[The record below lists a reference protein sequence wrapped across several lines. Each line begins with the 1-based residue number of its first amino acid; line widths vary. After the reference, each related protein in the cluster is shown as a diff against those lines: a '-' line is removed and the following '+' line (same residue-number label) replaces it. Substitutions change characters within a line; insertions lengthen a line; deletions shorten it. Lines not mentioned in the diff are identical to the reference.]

1 MMGYLEKLEFSK
13 DWTDAEDFP
22 TYEPDESQVRADLQL
37 LHNEAKAAINALVD
51 KLESAEFASHLAVSA
66 EGMTATN
73 LAAALAEILAT
84 AKAAQA
90 GTIVDGTVTEAKL
103 AAALVQKI
111 NSIDVT
117 YSMNAPTA
125 NETPETGYQ
134 LGKLWLKPE
143 FSIANLASDYALA
156 SGADWTGEN
165 VTKEASGGK
174 LVCSGTGD
182 SQYGT
187 AKAEF
192 TVPAGHTV
200 RVWLTAE
207 ETAGQFASLKAY
219 LGTTEYTLTSG
230 TQLVQDVTAGE
241 DGKITIQVKADWSNT
256 VTAAGGKFT
265 ITAFTAVDK
274 EASMLPG
281 GTALTDGNLDALVA
295 AKAPFAET
303 KTRRELYGQQTAGV
317 WKRLVPDEDQT
328 SDELTVTDPVAGL
341 AGVQTGATLS
351 EVLVAMRNSI
361 GRIEDAINGAPGG
374 YVWNKYAYEQKET
387 SAVISTGESDISYP
401 PSGYFLFTVAN
412 SVAMN
417 PTTGEITLVNPTE
430 VGRHPTAG
438 EYFTCKIWK
447 YWNGDFS
454 YQSVSGVYHWN
465 ADTQIVREQTGYANG
480 KGIYELILRGGT
492 KVIGS
497 LEFQGIVTSQAQDA
511 YPADGWVENVKY
523 VSAPKSQLSSVGK
536 CATGSYVGTGLY
548 GASSPNAL
556 EFTFVPKTVE
566 ILGYS
571 YEYEGKTRF
580 KLAYQNSYSYPLL
593 IGERLGTEYAE
604 GTGFYDGAGYSD
616 SYSNPGYAKKSADG
630 KTVYWY
636 TNDAGTQF
644 NQSGYTY
651 YYRALG

>member
-13 DWTDAEDFP
+13 DWTKAEDFP

-174 LVCSGTGD
+174 LICSGTGD

-274 EASMLPG
+274 AASMLPG
-281 GTALTDGNLDALVA
+281 CIALTAGNLDALVA
-295 AKAPFAET
+295 AKAPFAEA

-328 SDELTVTDPVAGL
+328 TDEMTATDTVATL
-341 AGVQTGATLS
+341 AGVQAGATLI
-351 EVLVAMRNSI
+351 EVLVAVRNSI
-361 GRIEDAINGAPGG
+361 SRIEDAINGAAGG
-374 YVWNKYAYEQKET
+374 YVWNKYAYEQKEVAGRIV
-387 SAVISTGESDISYP
+387 SGESDDV
-401 PSGYFLFTVAN
+401 PSTGNFRFTVAN

-417 PTTGEITLVNPTE
+417 PTTGEITLVNPTAASRKP
-430 VGRHPTAG
+430 VAG
-438 EYFTCKIWK
+438 EYFTCK
-447 YWNGDFS
+447 YWMYGG
-454 YQSVSGVYHWN
+454 YQDAPGVYHWG
-465 ADTQIVREQTGYANG
+465 ADTAIRREQTGYANG
-480 KGIYELILRGGT
+480 QGIWALILDVP
-492 KVIGS
+492 KVIGR
-497 LEFQGIVTSQAQDA
+497 LEFQGIAASEREDA
-511 YPADGWVENVKY
+511 YPADGWMDGVKY
-523 VSAPKSQLSSVGK
+523 VSAPKSQLSAVGK
-536 CATGSYVGTGLY
+536 CVTGSYVGG
-548 GASSPNAL
+548 GSAGEDSPNVL

-571 YEYEGKTRF
+571 SGSSFTRTAAVMV
-580 KLAYQNSYSYPLL
+580 LDAMTTSY
-593 IGERLGTEYAE
+593 TA
-604 GTGFYDGAGYSD
+604 GTGFGGSGKRSEDRKQVSWYNSGA
-616 SYSNPGYAKKSADG
+616 
-630 KTVYWY
+630 
-636 TNDAGTQF
+636 DAQY
-644 NQSGYTY
+644 NHAGYTY

>member
-13 DWTDAEDFP
+13 DWTKAEDFP

-174 LVCSGTGD
+174 LICSGTGD

-230 TQLVQDVTAGE
+230 EQLVQDVTAGE

-274 EASMLPG
+274 AASMLPG
-281 GTALTDGNLDALVA
+281 CIALTDGNLDALVA
-295 AKAPFAET
+295 AKAPFAEA

-328 SDELTVTDPVAGL
+328 TDEMTATDTVATL
-341 AGVQTGATLS
+341 AGVQAGATLS
-351 EVLVAMRNSI
+351 EVLVAVRNSI
-361 GRIEDAINGAPGG
+361 SRIEDAINGAAGG
-374 YVWNKYAYEQKET
+374 YVWNKYAYEQKEVAGRIV
-387 SAVISTGESDISYP
+387 SGESDDV
-401 PSGYFLFTVAN
+401 PSTGNFRFTVAN

-417 PTTGEITLVNPTE
+417 PTTGEITLVNPTAASRKP
-430 VGRHPTAG
+430 VAG
-438 EYFTCKIWK
+438 EYFTCK
-447 YWNGDFS
+447 YWMYGG
-454 YQSVSGVYHWN
+454 YQDAPGVYHWG
-465 ADTQIVREQTGYANG
+465 ADTAIRREQTGYANG
-480 KGIYELILRGGT
+480 QGIWALILDVP
-492 KVIGS
+492 KVIGR
-497 LEFQGIVTSQAQDA
+497 LEFQGIAASEREDA
-511 YPADGWVENVKY
+511 YPADGWMDGVKY
-523 VSAPKSQLSSVGK
+523 VSAPKSQLSAVGK
-536 CATGSYVGTGLY
+536 CVTGSYVGG
-548 GASSPNAL
+548 GSAGEDSPNVL

-571 YEYEGKTRF
+571 SGSSFTRTAAVMV
-580 KLAYQNSYSYPLL
+580 LDAMTTSY
-593 IGERLGTEYAE
+593 TA
-604 GTGFYDGAGYSD
+604 GTGFGGSGKRSEDRKQVSWYNSGA
-616 SYSNPGYAKKSADG
+616 
-630 KTVYWY
+630 
-636 TNDAGTQF
+636 DAQY
-644 NQSGYTY
+644 NHAGYTY

>member
-13 DWTDAEDFP
+13 DWTKAEDFP

-230 TQLVQDVTAGE
+230 EQLVQDVTAGE

-256 VTAAGGKFT
+256 VSAAGGKFT

-274 EASMLPG
+274 AASMLPG
-281 GTALTDGNLDALVA
+281 CIALTDGNLDALVA
-295 AKAPFAET
+295 AKAPFAEA

-328 SDELTVTDPVAGL
+328 TDEMTATDTVATL
-341 AGVQTGATLS
+341 AGVQAGATLS
-351 EVLVAMRNSI
+351 EVLVAVRNSI
-361 GRIEDAINGAPGG
+361 SRIEDAINGAAGG
-374 YVWNKYAYEQKET
+374 YVWNKYAYEQKEVAGRIV
-387 SAVISTGESDISYP
+387 SGESDDV
-401 PSGYFLFTVAN
+401 PSTGNFRFTVAN

-417 PTTGEITLVNPTE
+417 PTTGEITLVNPTAASRKP
-430 VGRHPTAG
+430 VAG
-438 EYFTCKIWK
+438 EYFTCK
-447 YWNGDFS
+447 YWMYGG
-454 YQSVSGVYHWN
+454 YQDAPGVYHWG
-465 ADTQIVREQTGYANG
+465 ADTAIRREQTGYANG
-480 KGIYELILRGGT
+480 QGIWALILDVP
-492 KVIGS
+492 KVIGR
-497 LEFQGIVTSQAQDA
+497 LEFQGIAASEREDA
-511 YPADGWVENVKY
+511 YPADGWVDGVKY
-523 VSAPKSQLSSVGK
+523 VSAPKSQLSAVGK
-536 CATGSYVGTGLY
+536 CVTGSYVGG
-548 GASSPNAL
+548 GSAGEDSPNVL

-571 YEYEGKTRF
+571 SGSSFTRTAAVMV
-580 KLAYQNSYSYPLL
+580 LDAMTTSY
-593 IGERLGTEYAE
+593 TA
-604 GTGFYDGAGYSD
+604 GTGFGGSGKRSEDRKQVSWYNSGA
-616 SYSNPGYAKKSADG
+616 
-630 KTVYWY
+630 
-636 TNDAGTQF
+636 DAQY
-644 NQSGYTY
+644 NHAGYTY

>member
-1 MMGYLEKLEFSK
+1 MGYLEKLEFSK

-37 LHNEAKAAINALVD
+37 LHDEAKAAINALVD

-66 EGMTATN
+66 EGMEATN

-103 AAALVQKI
+103 AAALVKKI

-125 NETPETGYQ
+125 NETPGTGYQ

-165 VTKEASGGK
+165 VTKEAADGK
-174 LVCSGTGD
+174 LVFSGTGD

-230 TQLVQDVTAGE
+230 EQLVQEVTAGE
-241 DGKITIQVKADWSNT
+241 DGKISIQVKADWSNT
-256 VTAAGGKFT
+256 VTAASGKFT
-265 ITAFTAVDK
+265 ITAFTVVDK
-274 EASMLPG
+274 AASMLPG
-281 GTALTDGNLDALVA
+281 CIALTDGNLDALVA
-295 AKAPFAET
+295 AKAPFAEA

-317 WKRLVPDEDQT
+317 WKRLAPDEDQT
-328 SDELTVTDPVAGL
+328 TDELTATDTVSGL

-387 SAVISTGESDISYP
+387 GSSCRSKYYSSEYP
-401 PSGYFLFTVAN
+401 DNGYFIYTTAD
-412 SVAMN
+412 SVTMN
-417 PTTGEITLVNPTE
+417 PKTGEITLSGPTQVVSNNE
-430 VGRHPTAG
+430 TPQAG
-438 EYFTCKIWK
+438 KYFTCQCWDPGRGG
-447 YWNGDFS
+447 YFA
-454 YQSVSGVYHWN
+454 VSGVYRWE
-465 ADTQIVREQTGYANG
+465 ADSEMTYVDDGWG
-480 KGIYELILRGGT
+480 KGYVITATLVFGT
-492 KVIGS
+492 LV
-497 LEFQGIVTSQAQDA
+497 FQGIATSENENA

-536 CATGSYVGTGLY
+536 CAAGSYVGTGVS
-548 GASSPNAL
+548 GASAPNSL
-556 EFTFVPKTVE
+556 QFTFVPKTLE

-571 YEYEGKTRF
+571 YVSEGKTLF
-580 KLAYQNSYSYPLL
+580 KMAYQNSNSYPLL
-593 IGERLGTEYAE
+593 IAERLGTEYAE
-604 GTGFYDGAGYSD
+604 GTGLYDGANYTNV
-616 SYSNPGYAKKSADG
+616 YSNPGYAKKSADG
-630 KTVYWY
+630 KTIYWY
-636 TNDAGTQF
+636 AVNADVQF
-644 NQSGYTY
+644 NRQGYTY

>member
-13 DWTDAEDFP
+13 DWTKAEDFP

-37 LHNEAKAAINALVD
+37 LHNEAKAAINALVG
-51 KLESAEFASHLAVSA
+51 KLESSEFASHLAVST
-66 EGMTATN
+66 EGMAATN

-103 AAALVQKI
+103 AKALAEKI

-192 TVPAGHTV
+192 IVPAGHTV

-274 EASMLPG
+274 AASMLPG
-281 GTALTDGNLDALVA
+281 CIALTDGNLDALVA
-295 AKAPFAET
+295 AKAPFAEA

-328 SDELTVTDPVAGL
+328 TDELMATDTVATL
-341 AGVQTGATLS
+341 AGVQAGATLS
-351 EVLVAMRNSI
+351 EVLVAVRNSI
-361 GRIEDAINGAPGG
+361 SRIEDAINGAVGG
-374 YVWNKYAYEQKET
+374 WVWNKYAYEQKET
-387 SAVISTGESDISYP
+387 SAVISTGESDTSP

-430 VGRHPTAG
+430 VSRHPTAG

-447 YWNGDFS
+447 YWNWDFS

-480 KGIYELILRGGT
+480 KGIYELVLRGGT
-492 KVIGS
+492 KVIGR
-497 LEFQGIVTSQAQDA
+497 LEFQGIAASEREDA
-511 YPADGWVENVKY
+511 YPADGWVDGVKY
-523 VSAPKSQLSSVGK
+523 VSAPKSQLSAVGK
-536 CATGSYVGTGLY
+536 CVTGNYVGG
-548 GASSPNAL
+548 GSAGEDSPNVL

-571 YEYEGKTRF
+571 SGSSFTRTAAVMV
-580 KLAYQNSYSYPLL
+580 LDAMTTSY
-593 IGERLGTEYAE
+593 TA
-604 GTGFYDGAGYSD
+604 GTGFGGSGKRSEDRKQVSWYNSGA
-616 SYSNPGYAKKSADG
+616 
-630 KTVYWY
+630 
-636 TNDAGTQF
+636 DAQY
-644 NQSGYTY
+644 NHAGYTY

>member
-13 DWTDAEDFP
+13 DWTKAEDFP

-84 AKAAQA
+84 AKSAQA

-174 LVCSGTGD
+174 LVFSGTGD

-192 TVPAGHTV
+192 IVPAGHTV

-274 EASMLPG
+274 AASMLLG
-281 GTALTDGNLDALVA
+281 CIALTDGNLDALVT
-295 AKAPFAET
+295 AKAPFAEA

-328 SDELTVTDPVAGL
+328 TDELMATDPVAGL

-361 GRIEDAINGAPGG
+361 GRIEDAINGAAGG
-374 YVWNKYAYEQKET
+374 YVWNKYAYEQKEIAGRIV
-387 SAVISTGESDISYP
+387 SGESDNV
-401 PSGYFLFTVAN
+401 PSTGYFRFTVAN

-417 PTTGEITLVNPTE
+417 PTTGEITLVSPTAVSRNP
-430 VGRHPTAG
+430 VAG
-438 EYFTCKIWK
+438 EYFTCK
-447 YWNGDFS
+447 YWMYWG
-454 YQSVSGVYHWN
+454 YQDAPGVYHWG
-465 ADTQIVREQTGYANG
+465 ADTAIRQEQTGYVNG
-480 KGIYELILRGGT
+480 HGVYSLILDVP

-497 LEFQGIVTSQAQDA
+497 LEFQGIATSQAQDA

-548 GASSPNAL
+548 GALSPNSL

-566 ILGYS
+566 ILGYTAS
-571 YEYEGKTRF
+571 GSTRF
-580 KLAYQNSYSYPLL
+580 FP
-593 IGERLGTEYAE
+593 AE
-604 GTGFYDGAGYSD
+604 GTTLMVCERLTEEFTEGTGLYGLETNQSD
-616 SYSNPGYAKKSADG
+616 SVSALAKRRADG

-636 TNDAGTQF
+636 TGYAPYQF

>member
-274 EASMLPG
+274 AASMLPG
-281 GTALTDGNLDALVA
+281 CIALTVGNLDALVA
-295 AKAPFAET
+295 AKAPFAEA

-328 SDELTVTDPVAGL
+328 TDEMTATDTVATL
-341 AGVQTGATLS
+341 AGVQAGATLS
-351 EVLVAMRNSI
+351 EVLVAVRNSI
-361 GRIEDAINGAPGG
+361 SRIEDAINGAAGG
-374 YVWNKYAYEQKET
+374 YVWNKYAYEQKEVAGRIV
-387 SAVISTGESDISYP
+387 SDESDDVPSTGN
-401 PSGYFLFTVAN
+401 FRFTVAN

-417 PTTGEITLVNPTE
+417 PTTGEITLVNPTAASRKP
-430 VGRHPTAG
+430 VAG
-438 EYFTCKIWK
+438 EYFTCK
-447 YWNGDFS
+447 YWMYGG
-454 YQSVSGVYHWN
+454 YQDAPGVYHWG
-465 ADTQIVREQTGYANG
+465 ADTAIRREQTGYANG
-480 KGIYELILRGGT
+480 QGIWALILDVP
-492 KVIGS
+492 KVIGR
-497 LEFQGIVTSQAQDA
+497 LEFQGIAASEREDA
-511 YPADGWVENVKY
+511 YPADGWMDGVKY
-523 VSAPKSQLSSVGK
+523 VSAPKSQLSAVGK
-536 CATGSYVGTGLY
+536 CVTGSYVGG
-548 GASSPNAL
+548 GSAGEDSPNVL

-571 YEYEGKTRF
+571 SGSSFTRTAAVMV
-580 KLAYQNSYSYPLL
+580 LDAMTTSY
-593 IGERLGTEYAE
+593 TA
-604 GTGFYDGAGYSD
+604 GTGFGGSGKRSEDRKQVSWYNSGA
-616 SYSNPGYAKKSADG
+616 
-630 KTVYWY
+630 
-636 TNDAGTQF
+636 DAQY
-644 NQSGYTY
+644 NHAGYTY

>member
-13 DWTDAEDFP
+13 DWTKAEDFP

-174 LVCSGTGD
+174 LICSGTGD

-207 ETAGQFASLKAY
+207 ATAGQFASLKA
-219 LGTTEYTLTSG
+219 
-230 TQLVQDVTAGE
+230 
-241 DGKITIQVKADWSNT
+241 
-256 VTAAGGKFT
+256 
-265 ITAFTAVDK
+265 
-274 EASMLPG
+274 
-281 GTALTDGNLDALVA
+281 
-295 AKAPFAET
+295 
-303 KTRRELYGQQTAGV
+303 
-317 WKRLVPDEDQT
+317 
-328 SDELTVTDPVAGL
+328 
-341 AGVQTGATLS
+341 
-351 EVLVAMRNSI
+351 
-361 GRIEDAINGAPGG
+361 
-374 YVWNKYAYEQKET
+374 
-387 SAVISTGESDISYP
+387 
-401 PSGYFLFTVAN
+401 
-412 SVAMN
+412 
-417 PTTGEITLVNPTE
+417 
-430 VGRHPTAG
+430 
-438 EYFTCKIWK
+438 
-447 YWNGDFS
+447 
-454 YQSVSGVYHWN
+454 
-465 ADTQIVREQTGYANG
+465 
-480 KGIYELILRGGT
+480 
-492 KVIGS
+492 
-497 LEFQGIVTSQAQDA
+497 
-511 YPADGWVENVKY
+511 
-523 VSAPKSQLSSVGK
+523 
-536 CATGSYVGTGLY
+536 
-548 GASSPNAL
+548 
-556 EFTFVPKTVE
+556 
-566 ILGYS
+566 
-571 YEYEGKTRF
+571 
-580 KLAYQNSYSYPLL
+580 
-593 IGERLGTEYAE
+593 
-604 GTGFYDGAGYSD
+604 
-616 SYSNPGYAKKSADG
+616 
-630 KTVYWY
+630 
-636 TNDAGTQF
+636 
-644 NQSGYTY
+644 
-651 YYRALG
+651 

>member
-13 DWTDAEDFP
+13 DWTKAEDFP

-200 RVWLTAE
+200 RVWLAAE

-230 TQLVQDVTAGE
+230 EQLVQDVTAGE

-274 EASMLPG
+274 AASMLPG
-281 GTALTDGNLDALVA
+281 CTALTDGNLDALVA

-328 SDELTVTDPVAGL
+328 TDEMTATDTVATL
-341 AGVQTGATLS
+341 AGVQAGATLS
-351 EVLVAMRNSI
+351 EVLVAVRNSI
-361 GRIEDAINGAPGG
+361 SRIEDAINGAAGG
-374 YVWNKYAYEQKET
+374 YVWNKYAYEQKEVAGRIV
-387 SAVISTGESDISYP
+387 SGESDDV
-401 PSGYFLFTVAN
+401 PSTGNFRFTVAN

-417 PTTGEITLVNPTE
+417 PTTGEITLVNPTAASRKP
-430 VGRHPTAG
+430 VAG
-438 EYFTCKIWK
+438 EYFTCK
-447 YWNGDFS
+447 YWMYGG
-454 YQSVSGVYHWN
+454 YQDAPGVYHWG
-465 ADTQIVREQTGYANG
+465 ADTAIRREQTGYANG
-480 KGIYELILRGGT
+480 QGIWALILDVP
-492 KVIGS
+492 KVIGR
-497 LEFQGIVTSQAQDA
+497 LEFQGIAASEREDA
-511 YPADGWVENVKY
+511 YPADGWVDGVKY
-523 VSAPKSQLSSVGK
+523 VSAPKSQLSAVGK
-536 CATGSYVGTGLY
+536 CVTGSYVGG
-548 GASSPNAL
+548 GSAGEDSPNVL

-571 YEYEGKTRF
+571 SGSSFTRTAAVMV
-580 KLAYQNSYSYPLL
+580 LDAMTTSY
-593 IGERLGTEYAE
+593 TA
-604 GTGFYDGAGYSD
+604 GTGFGGSGKRSEDRKQVSWYNSGA
-616 SYSNPGYAKKSADG
+616 
-630 KTVYWY
+630 
-636 TNDAGTQF
+636 DAQY
-644 NQSGYTY
+644 NHAGYTY

>member
-1 MMGYLEKLEFSK
+1 MMGYLEKLVFSK
-13 DWTDAEDFP
+13 DWTKAEDFP

-156 SGADWTGEN
+156 TGADWTGEN

-174 LVCSGTGD
+174 LVFSGTGD

-192 TVPAGHTV
+192 IVPAGHTV

-274 EASMLPG
+274 AASMLPG
-281 GTALTDGNLDALVA
+281 CIALTDWNLDALVA
-295 AKAPFAET
+295 AKAPFAEA

-317 WKRLVPDEDQT
+317 WERLAPEEDQT
-328 SDELTVTDPVAGL
+328 TDEMTATDTVAGL

-361 GRIEDAINGAPGG
+361 GRIEDAINGAAGG

-387 SAVISTGESDISYP
+387 SAVISTGESDTIP

-412 SVAMN
+412 IVAMN
-417 PTTGEITLVNPTE
+417 PTTGEITLVDPQA
-430 VGRHPTAG
+430 VDRQPVAG

-447 YWNGDFS
+447 YWNWDFS

-465 ADTQIVREQTGYANG
+465 ADTQIVREQTGYVNG
-480 KGIYELILRGGT
+480 EGIYELFLRGGT
-492 KVIGS
+492 KVIGR
-497 LEFQGIVTSQAQDA
+497 LEFQGIAASEREDA
-511 YPADGWVENVKY
+511 YPADGWVDGVKY
-523 VSAPKSQLSSVGK
+523 VSAPKSQLSAVGK
-536 CATGSYVGTGLY
+536 CVTGSYVGG
-548 GASSPNAL
+548 GSAGEDSPNVL

-571 YEYEGKTRF
+571 SGSSFTSTAAVMV
-580 KLAYQNSYSYPLL
+580 LDAMTTSY
-593 IGERLGTEYAE
+593 TT
-604 GTGFYDGAGYSD
+604 GTGFGGSGKRSEDRKQVSWYNSGA
-616 SYSNPGYAKKSADG
+616 
-630 KTVYWY
+630 
-636 TNDAGTQF
+636 DAQY
-644 NQSGYTY
+644 NHAGYTY

>member
-1 MMGYLEKLEFSK
+1 MGYLEKLEFSK

-37 LHNEAKAAINALVD
+37 LHNEAKAAINALVE

-165 VTKEASGGK
+165 VTKETSGGK

-192 TVPAGHTV
+192 IVPAGHTV

-241 DGKITIQVKADWSNT
+241 DGKVAIQVKADWSNT

-274 EASMLPG
+274 AASMLPG
-281 GTALTDGNLDALVA
+281 CIALTDGNLDALVA
-295 AKAPFAET
+295 AKAPFAEA

-430 VGRHPTAG
+430 DGRHPTAG
-438 EYFTCKIWK
+438 EYFTCK
-447 YWNGDFS
+447 YWMYGG
-454 YQSVSGVYHWN
+454 YQDAPGVYHWG
-465 ADTQIVREQTGYANG
+465 ADTAIRREQTGYANG
-480 KGIYELILRGGT
+480 QGIWALILDVP
-492 KVIGS
+492 KVIGR
-497 LEFQGIVTSQAQDA
+497 LEFQGIAASEREDA
-511 YPADGWVENVKY
+511 YPADGWMDGVKY
-523 VSAPKSQLSSVGK
+523 VSAPKSQLSAVGK
-536 CATGSYVGTGLY
+536 CVTGSYVGG
-548 GASSPNAL
+548 GSAGEDSPNVL

-571 YEYEGKTRF
+571 SGSSFTRTAAVMV
-580 KLAYQNSYSYPLL
+580 LDAMTTSY
-593 IGERLGTEYAE
+593 TA
-604 GTGFYDGAGYSD
+604 GTGFGGSGKRSEDRKQVSWYNSGA
-616 SYSNPGYAKKSADG
+616 
-630 KTVYWY
+630 
-636 TNDAGTQF
+636 DAQY
-644 NQSGYTY
+644 NHAGYTY

>member
-230 TQLVQDVTAGE
+230 EQLVQDVTAGE

-274 EASMLPG
+274 AASMLPG
-281 GTALTDGNLDALVA
+281 CIALTDGNLDALVA
-295 AKAPFAET
+295 AKAPFAEA

-328 SDELTVTDPVAGL
+328 TDEMTATDTVATL
-341 AGVQTGATLS
+341 AGVQAGATLS
-351 EVLVAMRNSI
+351 EVLVAVRNSI
-361 GRIEDAINGAPGG
+361 SRIEDAINGAAGG
-374 YVWNKYAYEQKET
+374 YVWNKYAYEQKEVAGRIV
-387 SAVISTGESDISYP
+387 SGESDDV
-401 PSGYFLFTVAN
+401 PSTGNFRFTVAN

-417 PTTGEITLVNPTE
+417 PTTGEITLVNPTAASRKP
-430 VGRHPTAG
+430 VAG
-438 EYFTCKIWK
+438 EYFTCK
-447 YWNGDFS
+447 YWMYGG
-454 YQSVSGVYHWN
+454 YQDAPGVYHWG
-465 ADTQIVREQTGYANG
+465 ADTAIRREQTGYANG
-480 KGIYELILRGGT
+480 QGIWALILDVP
-492 KVIGS
+492 KVIGR
-497 LEFQGIVTSQAQDA
+497 LEFQGIAASEREDA
-511 YPADGWVENVKY
+511 YPADGWVDGVKY
-523 VSAPKSQLSSVGK
+523 VSAPKSQLSAVGK
-536 CATGSYVGTGLY
+536 CVTGSYVGG
-548 GASSPNAL
+548 GSAGEDSPNVL

-571 YEYEGKTRF
+571 SGSSFTRTAAVMV
-580 KLAYQNSYSYPLL
+580 LDAMTTSY
-593 IGERLGTEYAE
+593 TA
-604 GTGFYDGAGYSD
+604 GTGFGGSGKRSEDRKQVSWYNSGA
-616 SYSNPGYAKKSADG
+616 
-630 KTVYWY
+630 
-636 TNDAGTQF
+636 DAQY
-644 NQSGYTY
+644 NHAGYTY

>member
-13 DWTDAEDFP
+13 DWTKAEDFP

-230 TQLVQDVTAGE
+230 EQLVQDVTAGE

-274 EASMLPG
+274 AASMLPG
-281 GTALTDGNLDALVA
+281 CIALTVGNLDALVA
-295 AKAPFAET
+295 AKAPFAEA

-328 SDELTVTDPVAGL
+328 TDEMTATDTVATL
-341 AGVQTGATLS
+341 AGVQAGATLS
-351 EVLVAMRNSI
+351 EVLVAVRNSI
-361 GRIEDAINGAPGG
+361 SRIEDAINGAAGG
-374 YVWNKYAYEQKET
+374 YVWNKYAYEQKEVAGRIV
-387 SAVISTGESDISYP
+387 SGESDDV
-401 PSGYFLFTVAN
+401 PSTGNFRFTVAN

-417 PTTGEITLVNPTE
+417 PTTGEITLVNPTAASRKP
-430 VGRHPTAG
+430 VAG
-438 EYFTCKIWK
+438 EYFTCK
-447 YWNGDFS
+447 YWMYGG
-454 YQSVSGVYHWN
+454 YQDAPGVYHWG
-465 ADTQIVREQTGYANG
+465 ADTAIRREQTGYANG
-480 KGIYELILRGGT
+480 QGIWALILDVP
-492 KVIGS
+492 KVIGR
-497 LEFQGIVTSQAQDA
+497 LEFQGIAASEREDA
-511 YPADGWVENVKY
+511 YPADGWMDGVKY
-523 VSAPKSQLSSVGK
+523 VSAPKSQLSAVGK
-536 CATGSYVGTGLY
+536 CVTGSYVGG
-548 GASSPNAL
+548 GSAGEDSPNVL

-571 YEYEGKTRF
+571 SGSSFTRTAAVMV
-580 KLAYQNSYSYPLL
+580 LDAMTTSY
-593 IGERLGTEYAE
+593 TA
-604 GTGFYDGAGYSD
+604 GTGFGGS
-616 SYSNPGYAKKSADG
+616 GKRSADG
-630 KTVYWY
+630 KIVYWY

>member
-13 DWTDAEDFP
+13 DWTKAEDFP

-66 EGMTATN
+66 EGMTATD

-125 NETPETGYQ
+125 NETPGTGYQ

-143 FSIANLASDYALA
+143 FSIQNLASDHALA
-156 SGADWTGEN
+156 TGADWTGEN

-174 LVCSGTGD
+174 LICSGTGD

-187 AKAEF
+187 VKAEL

-219 LGTTEYTLTSG
+219 LGSTEYALTSG
-230 TQLVQDVTAGE
+230 TQLVQDATAGE
-241 DGKITIQVKADWSNT
+241 DGKVAIQVKADWSNT

-281 GTALTDGNLDALVA
+281 AVTLTDGNLDALVA
-295 AKAPFAET
+295 AKAPFAEA
-303 KTRRELYGQQTAGV
+303 KTRRALYGQQTAGA

-328 SDELTVTDPVAGL
+328 SDELTVTDPVATL
-341 AGVQTGATLS
+341 AGVSVGATLS
-351 EVLVAMRNSI
+351 EALIAVRNSI
-361 GRIEDAINGAPGG
+361 SRIEDAINGAAGG
-374 YVWNKYAYEQKET
+374 YVWNKYAYEQK
-387 SAVISTGESDISYP
+387 VG
-401 PSGYFLFTVAN
+401 SGGPTALLGDVAHGGTAPTNGNFQYTVA
-412 SVAMN
+412 SAVAMN
-417 PTTGEITLVNPTE
+417 PTTGEITLVDPQAVNRQP
-430 VGRHPTAG
+430 VAG
-438 EYFTCKIWK
+438 EYFKCS
-447 YWNGDFS
+447 YWYYTS
-454 YQSVSGVYHWN
+454 YQDDPNIYRWTDHVTSDHSQV
-465 ADTQIVREQTGYANG
+465 ANYVWAYSMVG
-480 KGIYELILRGGT
+480 CERIFSAL
-492 KVIGS
+492 V
-497 LEFQGIVTSQAQDA
+497 FQGIADA
-511 YPADGWVENVKY
+511 YPADGWEGKVKY

-536 CATGSYVGTGLY
+536 CAVGSYVGAGVA
-548 GASSPNAL
+548 GVDSPNVL
-556 EFTFVPKTVE
+556 QFPFVPKTVE
-566 ILGYS
+566 ILAYFS
-571 YEYEGKTRF
+571 SSAVIPT
-580 KLAYQNSYSYPLL
+580 LADKNGRVALM
-593 IGERLGTEYAE
+593 ICDRLGEEYSD
-604 GTGFYDGAGYSD
+604 GTGLFNGSPSD
-616 SYSNPGYAKKSADG
+616 ANMMRGKRSADG

-644 NQSGYTY
+644 NQGGYTY

>member
-13 DWTDAEDFP
+13 DWTKAEDFP

-230 TQLVQDVTAGE
+230 EQLVQDVTAGE

-274 EASMLPG
+274 AASMLPG
-281 GTALTDGNLDALVA
+281 CIALTVGNLDALVA
-295 AKAPFAET
+295 AKAPFAEA

-328 SDELTVTDPVAGL
+328 TDEMTATDTVATL
-341 AGVQTGATLS
+341 AGVQAGATLS
-351 EVLVAMRNSI
+351 EVLVAVRNSI
-361 GRIEDAINGAPGG
+361 SRIEDAINGAAGG
-374 YVWNKYAYEQKET
+374 YVWNKYAYEQKEVAGRIV
-387 SAVISTGESDISYP
+387 SGESDDV
-401 PSGYFLFTVAN
+401 PSTGNFRFTVAN

-417 PTTGEITLVNPTE
+417 PTTGEITLVNPTAASRKP
-430 VGRHPTAG
+430 VAG
-438 EYFTCKIWK
+438 EYFTCK
-447 YWNGDFS
+447 YWMYGG
-454 YQSVSGVYHWN
+454 YQDAPGVYHWG
-465 ADTQIVREQTGYANG
+465 ADTAIRREQTGYANG
-480 KGIYELILRGGT
+480 QGIWALILDVP
-492 KVIGS
+492 KVIGR
-497 LEFQGIVTSQAQDA
+497 LEFQGIAASEREDA
-511 YPADGWVENVKY
+511 YPADGWVDGVKY
-523 VSAPKSQLSSVGK
+523 VSAPKSQLSAVGK
-536 CATGSYVGTGLY
+536 CVTGSYVGG
-548 GASSPNAL
+548 GSAGEDSPNVL

-571 YEYEGKTRF
+571 SGSSFTRTAAVMV
-580 KLAYQNSYSYPLL
+580 LDAMTTSY
-593 IGERLGTEYAE
+593 TA
-604 GTGFYDGAGYSD
+604 GTGFGGSGKRSEDRKQVSWYNSGA
-616 SYSNPGYAKKSADG
+616 
-630 KTVYWY
+630 
-636 TNDAGTQF
+636 DAQY
-644 NQSGYTY
+644 NHAGYTY

>member
-1 MMGYLEKLEFSK
+1 MMGYLEKLVFSK
-13 DWTDAEDFP
+13 DWTKAEDFP

-174 LVCSGTGD
+174 LVFSGTGD

-192 TVPAGHTV
+192 IVPAGHTV

-274 EASMLPG
+274 AASMLPG
-281 GTALTDGNLDALVA
+281 CIALTDGNLDALVA
-295 AKAPFAET
+295 AKAPFAEA

-317 WKRLVPDEDQT
+317 WERLAPEEDQT
-328 SDELTVTDPVAGL
+328 TDEMTATDTVAGL

-361 GRIEDAINGAPGG
+361 GRIEDAINGAAGG

-387 SAVISTGESDISYP
+387 SAVISTGKATPSRRPDI
-401 PSGYFLFTVAN
+401 FCL
-412 SVAMN
+412 
-417 PTTGEITLVNPTE
+417 
-430 VGRHPTAG
+430 RWQTA
-438 EYFTCKIWK
+438 W
-447 YWNGDFS
+447 
-454 YQSVSGVYHWN
+454 
-465 ADTQIVREQTGYANG
+465 R
-480 KGIYELILRGGT
+480 
-492 KVIGS
+492 
-497 LEFQGIVTSQAQDA
+497 
-511 YPADGWVENVKY
+511 
-523 VSAPKSQLSSVGK
+523 
-536 CATGSYVGTGLY
+536 
-548 GASSPNAL
+548 
-556 EFTFVPKTVE
+556 
-566 ILGYS
+566 
-571 YEYEGKTRF
+571 
-580 KLAYQNSYSYPLL
+580 
-593 IGERLGTEYAE
+593 
-604 GTGFYDGAGYSD
+604 
-616 SYSNPGYAKKSADG
+616 
-630 KTVYWY
+630 
-636 TNDAGTQF
+636 
-644 NQSGYTY
+644 
-651 YYRALG
+651 

>member
-13 DWTDAEDFP
+13 DWTKAEDFP

-192 TVPAGHTV
+192 IVPAGHTV

-230 TQLVQDVTAGE
+230 EQLVQDVTAGE

-274 EASMLPG
+274 AASMLPG
-281 GTALTDGNLDALVA
+281 CIALTVGNLDALVA
-295 AKAPFAET
+295 AKAPFAEA

-328 SDELTVTDPVAGL
+328 TDEMTATDTVATL
-341 AGVQTGATLS
+341 AGVQAGATLS
-351 EVLVAMRNSI
+351 EVLVAVRNSI
-361 GRIEDAINGAPGG
+361 SRIEDAINGAAGG
-374 YVWNKYAYEQKET
+374 YVWNKYAYEQKEVAGRIV
-387 SAVISTGESDISYP
+387 SGESDDV
-401 PSGYFLFTVAN
+401 PSTGNFRFTVAN

-417 PTTGEITLVNPTE
+417 PTTGEITLVNPTAASRKP
-430 VGRHPTAG
+430 VAG
-438 EYFTCKIWK
+438 EYFTCK
-447 YWNGDFS
+447 YWMYGG
-454 YQSVSGVYHWN
+454 YQDAPGVYHWG
-465 ADTQIVREQTGYANG
+465 ADTAIRREQTGYANG
-480 KGIYELILRGGT
+480 QGIWALILDVP
-492 KVIGS
+492 KVIGR
-497 LEFQGIVTSQAQDA
+497 LEFQGIAASEREDA
-511 YPADGWVENVKY
+511 YPADGWVDGVKY
-523 VSAPKSQLSSVGK
+523 VSAPKSQLSAVGK
-536 CATGSYVGTGLY
+536 CVTGSYVGG
-548 GASSPNAL
+548 GSAGEDSPNVL

-571 YEYEGKTRF
+571 SGSSFTRTAAVMV
-580 KLAYQNSYSYPLL
+580 LDAMTTSY
-593 IGERLGTEYAE
+593 TA
-604 GTGFYDGAGYSD
+604 GTGFGGSGKRSEDRKQVSWYNSGA
-616 SYSNPGYAKKSADG
+616 
-630 KTVYWY
+630 
-636 TNDAGTQF
+636 DAQY
-644 NQSGYTY
+644 NHAGYTY

>member
-274 EASMLPG
+274 AASMLPG
-281 GTALTDGNLDALVA
+281 CIALTVGNLDALVA
-295 AKAPFAET
+295 AKAPFAEA

-328 SDELTVTDPVAGL
+328 TDEMTATDTVATL
-341 AGVQTGATLS
+341 AGVQAGATLS
-351 EVLVAMRNSI
+351 EVLVAVRNSI
-361 GRIEDAINGAPGG
+361 SRIEDAINGAAGG
-374 YVWNKYAYEQKET
+374 YVWNKYAYEQKEVAGRIV
-387 SAVISTGESDISYP
+387 SGESDDV
-401 PSGYFLFTVAN
+401 PSTGNFRFTVAN

-417 PTTGEITLVNPTE
+417 PTTGEITLVNPTAASRKP
-430 VGRHPTAG
+430 VAG
-438 EYFTCKIWK
+438 EYFTCK
-447 YWNGDFS
+447 YWMYGG
-454 YQSVSGVYHWN
+454 YQDAPGVYHWG
-465 ADTQIVREQTGYANG
+465 ADTAIRREQTGYANG
-480 KGIYELILRGGT
+480 QGIWALILDVP
-492 KVIGS
+492 KVIGR
-497 LEFQGIVTSQAQDA
+497 LEFQGIAASEREDA
-511 YPADGWVENVKY
+511 YPADGWMDGVKY
-523 VSAPKSQLSSVGK
+523 VSAPKSQLSAVGK
-536 CATGSYVGTGLY
+536 CVTGSYVGG
-548 GASSPNAL
+548 GSAGEDSPNVL
-556 EFTFVPKTVE
+556 EFMFVPKTVE

-571 YEYEGKTRF
+571 SGSSFTRTAAVMV
-580 KLAYQNSYSYPLL
+580 LDAMTTSY
-593 IGERLGTEYAE
+593 TA
-604 GTGFYDGAGYSD
+604 GTGFGGSGKRSEDRKQVSWYNSGA
-616 SYSNPGYAKKSADG
+616 
-630 KTVYWY
+630 
-636 TNDAGTQF
+636 DAQY
-644 NQSGYTY
+644 NHAGYTY

>member
-13 DWTDAEDFP
+13 DWTKAEDFP

-103 AAALVQKI
+103 AKALAEKI

-192 TVPAGHTV
+192 IVPAGHTV

-274 EASMLPG
+274 AASMLPG
-281 GTALTDGNLDALVA
+281 CIALTDGNLDALVA
-295 AKAPFAET
+295 AKAPFAEA

-317 WKRLVPDEDQT
+317 WKRLAPEEDQT
-328 SDELTVTDPVAGL
+328 TDEMTATDTVAGL

-361 GRIEDAINGAPGG
+361 GRIEDAINGAVGG
-374 YVWNKYAYEQKET
+374 WVWNKYAYEQKET
-387 SAVISTGESDISYP
+387 SAVISTGESDTIP

-417 PTTGEITLVNPTE
+417 PTTGEITLVDPQA
-430 VGRHPTAG
+430 VDRKPVAG

-447 YWNGDFS
+447 YWNWDFS

-480 KGIYELILRGGT
+480 EGIYELILQGGT
-492 KVIGS
+492 KVIGR
-497 LEFQGIVTSQAQDA
+497 LEFQGIAASEREDA
-511 YPADGWVENVKY
+511 YPADGWVDGVKY
-523 VSAPKSQLSSVGK
+523 VSAPKSQLSAVGK
-536 CATGSYVGTGLY
+536 CVTGSYVGG
-548 GASSPNAL
+548 GSAGEDSPNVL

-571 YEYEGKTRF
+571 SGSSFTRTAAVMV
-580 KLAYQNSYSYPLL
+580 LDAMTTSY
-593 IGERLGTEYAE
+593 TA
-604 GTGFYDGAGYSD
+604 GTGFGGSGKRSEDRKQVSWYNSGA
-616 SYSNPGYAKKSADG
+616 
-630 KTVYWY
+630 
-636 TNDAGTQF
+636 DAQY
-644 NQSGYTY
+644 NHAGYTY

>member
-13 DWTDAEDFP
+13 DWTKAEDFP

-274 EASMLPG
+274 AASMLPG
-281 GTALTDGNLDALVA
+281 CIALTVGNLDALVA
-295 AKAPFAET
+295 AKAPFAEA

-328 SDELTVTDPVAGL
+328 TDEMTATDTVATL
-341 AGVQTGATLS
+341 AGVQAGATLS
-351 EVLVAMRNSI
+351 EVLVAVRNSI
-361 GRIEDAINGAPGG
+361 SRIEDAINGAAGG
-374 YVWNKYAYEQKET
+374 YVWNKYAYEQKEVAGRIV
-387 SAVISTGESDISYP
+387 SDESDDVPSTGN
-401 PSGYFLFTVAN
+401 FRFTVAN

-417 PTTGEITLVNPTE
+417 PTTGEITLVNPTAASRKP
-430 VGRHPTAG
+430 VAG
-438 EYFTCKIWK
+438 EYFTCK
-447 YWNGDFS
+447 YWMYGG
-454 YQSVSGVYHWN
+454 YQDAPGVYHWG
-465 ADTQIVREQTGYANG
+465 ADTAIRREQTGYANG
-480 KGIYELILRGGT
+480 QGIWALILDVP
-492 KVIGS
+492 KVIGR
-497 LEFQGIVTSQAQDA
+497 LEFQGIAASEREDA
-511 YPADGWVENVKY
+511 YPADGWMDGVKY
-523 VSAPKSQLSSVGK
+523 VSAPKSQLSAVGK
-536 CATGSYVGTGLY
+536 CVTGSYVGG
-548 GASSPNAL
+548 GSAGEDSPNVL

-571 YEYEGKTRF
+571 SGSSFTRTAAVMV
-580 KLAYQNSYSYPLL
+580 LDAMTTSY
-593 IGERLGTEYAE
+593 TA
-604 GTGFYDGAGYSD
+604 GTGFGGSGKRSEDRKQVSWYNSGA
-616 SYSNPGYAKKSADG
+616 
-630 KTVYWY
+630 
-636 TNDAGTQF
+636 DAQY
-644 NQSGYTY
+644 NHAGYTY

>member
-13 DWTDAEDFP
+13 DWTKAEDFP

-174 LVCSGTGD
+174 LVFSGTGD

-274 EASMLPG
+274 AASMLPG
-281 GTALTDGNLDALVA
+281 CIALTDGNLDALVA
-295 AKAPFAET
+295 AKAPFAEA

-317 WKRLVPDEDQT
+317 WKRLAPEEDQT
-328 SDELTVTDPVAGL
+328 TDEMTATDTVAGL

-374 YVWNKYAYEQKET
+374 YVWNKYAYEQKEIAGRIV
-387 SAVISTGESDISYP
+387 SGESDNV
-401 PSGYFLFTVAN
+401 PSTGYFRFTVAN

-417 PTTGEITLVNPTE
+417 PTTGEITLVSPTAVSRNP
-430 VGRHPTAG
+430 VAG
-438 EYFTCKIWK
+438 EYFTCK
-447 YWNGDFS
+447 YWMYWG
-454 YQSVSGVYHWN
+454 YQDAPGVYHWG
-465 ADTQIVREQTGYANG
+465 ADTAIRQEQTGYVNG
-480 KGIYELILRGGT
+480 HGVYSLILDVP

-497 LEFQGIVTSQAQDA
+497 LEFQGIATSQAQDA

-548 GASSPNAL
+548 GALSPNSL

-566 ILGYS
+566 ILGYTAS
-571 YEYEGKTRF
+571 GSTRF
-580 KLAYQNSYSYPLL
+580 FP
-593 IGERLGTEYAE
+593 AE
-604 GTGFYDGAGYSD
+604 GTTLMVCERLTEEFTEGTGLYGLETNQSD
-616 SYSNPGYAKKSADG
+616 SVSALAKRSADG

-636 TNDAGTQF
+636 TGYAPYQF

>member
-13 DWTDAEDFP
+13 DWTKAEDFP

-51 KLESAEFASHLAVSA
+51 KLGSAEFASHLAVSA

-274 EASMLPG
+274 AASMLPG
-281 GTALTDGNLDALVA
+281 CTALTDGNLDALVA
-295 AKAPFAET
+295 AKAPFAEA

-328 SDELTVTDPVAGL
+328 TDEMTATDTVATL
-341 AGVQTGATLS
+341 AGVQAGATLS
-351 EVLVAMRNSI
+351 EVLVAVRNSI
-361 GRIEDAINGAPGG
+361 SRIEDAINGAAGG
-374 YVWNKYAYEQKET
+374 YVWNKYAYEQKEVAGRIV
-387 SAVISTGESDISYP
+387 SGESDDV
-401 PSGYFLFTVAN
+401 PSTGNFRFTVAN

-417 PTTGEITLVNPTE
+417 PTTGEITLVNPTAASRKP
-430 VGRHPTAG
+430 VAG
-438 EYFTCKIWK
+438 EYFTCK
-447 YWNGDFS
+447 YWMYGG
-454 YQSVSGVYHWN
+454 YQDAPGVYHWG
-465 ADTQIVREQTGYANG
+465 ADTAIRREQTGYANG
-480 KGIYELILRGGT
+480 QGIWALILDVP
-492 KVIGS
+492 KVIGR
-497 LEFQGIVTSQAQDA
+497 LEFQGIAASEREDA
-511 YPADGWVENVKY
+511 YPADGWMDGVKY
-523 VSAPKSQLSSVGK
+523 VSAPKSQLSAVGK
-536 CATGSYVGTGLY
+536 CVTGSYVGG
-548 GASSPNAL
+548 GSAGEDSPNVL

-571 YEYEGKTRF
+571 SGSSFTRTAAVMV
-580 KLAYQNSYSYPLL
+580 LDAMTTSY
-593 IGERLGTEYAE
+593 TA
-604 GTGFYDGAGYSD
+604 GTGFGGSGKRSEDRKQVSWYNSGA
-616 SYSNPGYAKKSADG
+616 
-630 KTVYWY
+630 
-636 TNDAGTQF
+636 DAQY
-644 NQSGYTY
+644 NHAGYTY

>member
-1 MMGYLEKLEFSK
+1 MGYLEKLEFSK

-174 LVCSGTGD
+174 LVFSGTGD

-548 GASSPNAL
+548 GASSPNSL

-571 YEYEGKTRF
+571 YESEGKTRF

-604 GTGFYDGAGYSD
+604 GTGFYDGAGLSGV
-616 SYSNPGYAKKSADG
+616 YSNLGYAKKSADG

>member
-13 DWTDAEDFP
+13 DWTKAEDFP

-51 KLESAEFASHLAVSA
+51 KLKSAEFASHLAVSA

-230 TQLVQDVTAGE
+230 EQLVQDVTAGE

-274 EASMLPG
+274 AASMLPG
-281 GTALTDGNLDALVA
+281 CIALTAGNLDALVA
-295 AKAPFAET
+295 AKAPFAEA

-328 SDELTVTDPVAGL
+328 TDEMTATDTVATL
-341 AGVQTGATLS
+341 AGVQAGATLS
-351 EVLVAMRNSI
+351 EVLVAVRNSI
-361 GRIEDAINGAPGG
+361 SRIEDAINGAAGG
-374 YVWNKYAYEQKET
+374 YVWNKYAYEQKEVAGRIV
-387 SAVISTGESDISYP
+387 SGESDDV
-401 PSGYFLFTVAN
+401 PSTGNFRFTVAN

-417 PTTGEITLVNPTE
+417 PTTGEITLVNPTAASRKP
-430 VGRHPTAG
+430 VAG
-438 EYFTCKIWK
+438 EYFTCK
-447 YWNGDFS
+447 YWMYGG
-454 YQSVSGVYHWN
+454 YQDAPGVYHWG
-465 ADTQIVREQTGYANG
+465 ADTAIRREQTGYANG
-480 KGIYELILRGGT
+480 QGIWALILDVP
-492 KVIGS
+492 KVIGR
-497 LEFQGIVTSQAQDA
+497 LEFQGIAASEREDA
-511 YPADGWVENVKY
+511 YPADGWVDGVKY
-523 VSAPKSQLSSVGK
+523 VSAPKSQLSAVGK
-536 CATGSYVGTGLY
+536 CVTGSYVGG
-548 GASSPNAL
+548 GSAGEDSPNVL

-571 YEYEGKTRF
+571 SGSSFTRTAAVMV
-580 KLAYQNSYSYPLL
+580 LDAMTTSY
-593 IGERLGTEYAE
+593 TA
-604 GTGFYDGAGYSD
+604 GTGFGGS
-616 SYSNPGYAKKSADG
+616 GKRSADG
-630 KTVYWY
+630 KIVYWY

>member
-13 DWTDAEDFP
+13 DWTKAEDFP

-51 KLESAEFASHLAVSA
+51 KLESAEFASHLAVST

-73 LAAALAEILAT
+73 LAAALAEILET

-103 AAALVQKI
+103 AAALLQKI

-174 LVCSGTGD
+174 LIFSGTGD

-200 RVWLTAE
+200 RVWLTVE
-207 ETAGQFASLKAY
+207 QTAGQFASLKAY
-219 LGTTEYTLTSG
+219 LGTAEYTLTSG
-230 TQLVQDVTAGE
+230 EQLVQDVTAGE
-241 DGKITIQVKADWSNT
+241 DGKVAIQVKADWSNT

-274 EASMLPG
+274 AASMLPG
-281 GTALTDGNLDALVA
+281 CIALTDGNLDALVT

-317 WKRLVPDEDQT
+317 WKRLAPDEDQT
-328 SDELTVTDPVAGL
+328 TDEMTVPKGVAQTL
-341 AGVQTGATLS
+341 GVTEGATLS
-351 EVLVAMRNSI
+351 AALERLYAAFEDVKAVL
-361 GRIEDAINGAPGG
+361 NGGTAEGIRTMERCVFG
-374 YVWNKYAYEQKET
+374 YYDGDGTYGAEH
-387 SAVISTGESDISYP
+387 
-401 PSGYFLFTVAN
+401 
-412 SVAMN
+412 
-417 PTTGEITLVNPTE
+417 PTTL
-430 VGRHPTAG
+430 
-438 EYFTCKIWK
+438 
-447 YWNGDFS
+447 
-454 YQSVSGVYHWN
+454 
-465 ADTQIVREQTGYANG
+465 
-480 KGIYELILRGGT
+480 
-492 KVIGS
+492 
-497 LEFQGIVTSQAQDA
+497 
-511 YPADGWVENVKY
+511 
-523 VSAPKSQLSSVGK
+523 
-536 CATGSYVGTGLY
+536 
-548 GASSPNAL
+548 AL
-556 EFTFVPKTVE
+556 DFVPKYVE
-566 ILGYS
+566 LVGS
-571 YEYEGKTRF
+571 GKSDGTTFDPFRDDESVYFPRF
-580 KLAYQNSYSYPLL
+580 RIMTGTLTTEFQQNQGCCALSLQYNYY
-593 IGERLGTEYAE
+593 GR
-604 GTGFYDGAGYSD
+604 
-616 SYSNPGYAKKSADG
+616 KSEDG
-630 KTVYWY
+630 KTLYWY
-636 TNDAGTQF
+636 GEQKSGNSDYPMAASVQF
-644 NQSGYTY
+644 NASGARY
-651 YYRALG
+651 YYRAYG

>member
-1 MMGYLEKLEFSK
+1 MMSYLEKLEFSK

-103 AAALVQKI
+103 AKALVEKI

-174 LVCSGTGD
+174 LVFSGTGD

-192 TVPAGHTV
+192 IVPAGHTV

-265 ITAFTAVDK
+265 ITAFTAVDQA
-274 EASMLPG
+274 ASMLPG
-281 GTALTDGNLDALVA
+281 CTALTDGNLDALVA
-295 AKAPFAET
+295 AKAPFAEA

-387 SAVISTGESDISYP
+387 SAVISTGESDTIP

-430 VGRHPTAG
+430 VSRHPTAG

-447 YWNGDFS
+447 YWNWDFS

-480 KGIYELILRGGT
+480 EGIYELILQGGT
-492 KVIGS
+492 KVIDR
-497 LEFQGIVTSQAQDA
+497 LEFQGIAASEREDA
-511 YPADGWVENVKY
+511 YPADGWVDGVKY
-523 VSAPKSQLSSVGK
+523 VSAPKSQLSAVGK
-536 CATGSYVGTGLY
+536 CVTGSYVGG
-548 GASSPNAL
+548 GSAGEDSPNVL

-571 YEYEGKTRF
+571 SGSSFTRTAAVMV
-580 KLAYQNSYSYPLL
+580 LDAMTTSY
-593 IGERLGTEYAE
+593 TA
-604 GTGFYDGAGYSD
+604 GTGFGGSGKRSEDRKQVSWYNSGA
-616 SYSNPGYAKKSADG
+616 
-630 KTVYWY
+630 
-636 TNDAGTQF
+636 DAQY
-644 NQSGYTY
+644 NHAGYTY

>member
-13 DWTDAEDFP
+13 DWTNAEDFP

-192 TVPAGHTV
+192 IVPAGHTV

-274 EASMLPG
+274 AASMLPG
-281 GTALTDGNLDALVA
+281 CIALTDGNLDALVA
-295 AKAPFAET
+295 AKAPFAEA

-317 WKRLVPDEDQT
+317 WKRLAPEEDQT
-328 SDELTVTDPVAGL
+328 TDEMTATDTVAGL

-361 GRIEDAINGAPGG
+361 GRIEDAINGAVGG
-374 YVWNKYAYEQKET
+374 WVWNKYAYEQKET
-387 SAVISTGESDISYP
+387 SAVISTGESDTIP

-417 PTTGEITLVNPTE
+417 PTTGEITLVDPQA
-430 VGRHPTAG
+430 VDRKPVAG

-447 YWNGDFS
+447 YWNWDFS

-480 KGIYELILRGGT
+480 EGIYELILQGGT
-492 KVIGS
+492 KVIGR
-497 LEFQGIVTSQAQDA
+497 LEFQGIAASEREDA
-511 YPADGWVENVKY
+511 YPADGWVDGVKY
-523 VSAPKSQLSSVGK
+523 VSAPKSQLSAVGK
-536 CATGSYVGTGLY
+536 CVTGSYVGG
-548 GASSPNAL
+548 GSAGEDSPNVL

-571 YEYEGKTRF
+571 SGSSFTRTAAVMV
-580 KLAYQNSYSYPLL
+580 LDAMTTSY
-593 IGERLGTEYAE
+593 TA
-604 GTGFYDGAGYSD
+604 GTGFGGSGKRSEDRKQVSWYNSGA
-616 SYSNPGYAKKSADG
+616 
-630 KTVYWY
+630 
-636 TNDAGTQF
+636 DAQY
-644 NQSGYTY
+644 NHAGYTY

>member
-13 DWTDAEDFP
+13 DWTKAEDFP

-90 GTIVDGTVTEAKL
+90 GTIVDGTEAKL

-174 LVCSGTGD
+174 LICSGTGD

-274 EASMLPG
+274 AASMLPG
-281 GTALTDGNLDALVA
+281 CIALTDGNLDALVA
-295 AKAPFAET
+295 AKAPFAEA

-328 SDELTVTDPVAGL
+328 TDELTVTDPVAGL

-374 YVWNKYAYEQKET
+374 YVWNKYAYEQK
-387 SAVISTGESDISYP
+387 VG
-401 PSGYFLFTVAN
+401 SGGPTALLGDVAHGGTAPTNGSFQYTVA
-412 SVAMN
+412 SAVAMN
-417 PTTGEITLVNPTE
+417 PTTGEITLVDPQAVNRQP
-430 VGRHPTAG
+430 VAG
-438 EYFTCKIWK
+438 EYFKCS
-447 YWNGDFS
+447 YWYYTS
-454 YQSVSGVYHWN
+454 YQDDPNIYRWTDHVTSDHSQV
-465 ADTQIVREQTGYANG
+465 ANYVWAYSMVG
-480 KGIYELILRGGT
+480 CERIFSAL
-492 KVIGS
+492 V
-497 LEFQGIVTSQAQDA
+497 FQGIATSASADA
-511 YPADGWVENVKY
+511 YPADGWEENVKY

-536 CATGSYVGTGLY
+536 CAVGSYVGAGVA
-548 GASSPNAL
+548 GVDSPNVL
-556 EFTFVPKTVE
+556 QFPFVPKTVE
-566 ILGYS
+566 ILAYFS
-571 YEYEGKTRF
+571 SSAVIPT
-580 KLAYQNSYSYPLL
+580 LADKNGRVALM
-593 IGERLGTEYAE
+593 ICDRLGEEYSD
-604 GTGFYDGAGYSD
+604 GTGLFNGSPSD
-616 SYSNPGYAKKSADG
+616 ANMMRGKRSADG

-644 NQSGYTY
+644 NQGGYTY

>member
-13 DWTDAEDFP
+13 DWTEAEDFP

-73 LAAALAEILAT
+73 LAAALAEILAK

-103 AAALVQKI
+103 AKALAEKI

-200 RVWLTAE
+200 RVWLAAE

-274 EASMLPG
+274 AASMLPECI
-281 GTALTDGNLDALVA
+281 ALTDGNLDALVA
-295 AKAPFAET
+295 AKAPFAEA

-328 SDELTVTDPVAGL
+328 TDEMTATDTVATL
-341 AGVQTGATLS
+341 AGVQAGATLS
-351 EVLVAMRNSI
+351 EVLVAVRNSI
-361 GRIEDAINGAPGG
+361 SRIEDAINGAAGG
-374 YVWNKYAYEQKET
+374 YVWNKYAYEQKEVAGRIV
-387 SAVISTGESDISYP
+387 SGESDDV
-401 PSGYFLFTVAN
+401 PSTGNFRFTVAN

-417 PTTGEITLVNPTE
+417 PTTGEITLVNPTAASRKP
-430 VGRHPTAG
+430 VAG
-438 EYFTCKIWK
+438 EYFTCK
-447 YWNGDFS
+447 YWMYGG
-454 YQSVSGVYHWN
+454 YQDAPGVYHWG
-465 ADTQIVREQTGYANG
+465 ADTAIRREQTGYANG
-480 KGIYELILRGGT
+480 QGIWALILDVP
-492 KVIGS
+492 KVIGR
-497 LEFQGIVTSQAQDA
+497 LEFQGIAASEREDA
-511 YPADGWVENVKY
+511 YPADGWVDGVKY
-523 VSAPKSQLSSVGK
+523 VSAPKSQLSAVGK
-536 CATGSYVGTGLY
+536 CVTGSYVGG
-548 GASSPNAL
+548 GSAGEDSPNVL

-571 YEYEGKTRF
+571 SGSSFTRTAAVMV
-580 KLAYQNSYSYPLL
+580 LDAMTTSY
-593 IGERLGTEYAE
+593 TA
-604 GTGFYDGAGYSD
+604 GTGFGGSGKRSEDRKQVSWYNSGA
-616 SYSNPGYAKKSADG
+616 
-630 KTVYWY
+630 
-636 TNDAGTQF
+636 DAQY
-644 NQSGYTY
+644 NHAGYTY

>member
-1 MMGYLEKLEFSK
+1 MGYLEKLEFSK
-13 DWTDAEDFP
+13 DWTKAEDFP

-103 AAALVQKI
+103 AKALAEKI

-192 TVPAGHTV
+192 IVPAGHTV

-274 EASMLPG
+274 AASMLPG
-281 GTALTDGNLDALVA
+281 CIALTDGNLDALVA
-295 AKAPFAET
+295 AKAPFAEA

-317 WKRLVPDEDQT
+317 WKRLAPEEDQT
-328 SDELTVTDPVAGL
+328 TDEMTATDTVAGL

-361 GRIEDAINGAPGG
+361 GRIEDAINGAVGG
-374 YVWNKYAYEQKET
+374 WVWNKYAYEQKET
-387 SAVISTGESDISYP
+387 SAVISTGESDTIP

-417 PTTGEITLVNPTE
+417 PTTGEITLVDPQA
-430 VGRHPTAG
+430 VDRKPVAG

-447 YWNGDFS
+447 YWNWDFS

-480 KGIYELILRGGT
+480 EGIYELILQGGT
-492 KVIGS
+492 KVIGR
-497 LEFQGIVTSQAQDA
+497 LEFQGIAASEREDA
-511 YPADGWVENVKY
+511 YPADGWVDGVKY
-523 VSAPKSQLSSVGK
+523 VSAPKSQLSAVGK
-536 CATGSYVGTGLY
+536 CVTGSYVGG
-548 GASSPNAL
+548 GSAGEDSPNVL

-571 YEYEGKTRF
+571 SGSSFTRTAAVMV
-580 KLAYQNSYSYPLL
+580 LDAMTTSY
-593 IGERLGTEYAE
+593 TA
-604 GTGFYDGAGYSD
+604 GTGFGGSGKRSEDRKQVSWYNSGA
-616 SYSNPGYAKKSADG
+616 
-630 KTVYWY
+630 
-636 TNDAGTQF
+636 DAQY
-644 NQSGYTY
+644 NHAGYTY

>member
-13 DWTDAEDFP
+13 DWTKAEDFP

-192 TVPAGHTV
+192 IVPAGHTV

-230 TQLVQDVTAGE
+230 EQLVQDVTAGE

-274 EASMLPG
+274 AASMLPG
-281 GTALTDGNLDALVA
+281 CIALTVGNLDALVA
-295 AKAPFAET
+295 AKAPFAEA

-328 SDELTVTDPVAGL
+328 TDEMTATDTVATL
-341 AGVQTGATLS
+341 AGVQAGATLS
-351 EVLVAMRNSI
+351 EVLVAVRNSI
-361 GRIEDAINGAPGG
+361 SRIEDAINGAAGG
-374 YVWNKYAYEQKET
+374 YVWNKYAYEQKEVAGRIV
-387 SAVISTGESDISYP
+387 SGESDDV
-401 PSGYFLFTVAN
+401 PSTGNFRFTVAN

-417 PTTGEITLVNPTE
+417 PTTGEITLVNPTAASRKP
-430 VGRHPTAG
+430 VAG
-438 EYFTCKIWK
+438 EYFTCK
-447 YWNGDFS
+447 YWMYGG
-454 YQSVSGVYHWN
+454 YQDAPGVYHWG
-465 ADTQIVREQTGYANG
+465 ADTAIRREQTGYANG
-480 KGIYELILRGGT
+480 QGIWALILDVP
-492 KVIGS
+492 KVIGR
-497 LEFQGIVTSQAQDA
+497 LEFQGIAASEREDA
-511 YPADGWVENVKY
+511 YPADGWMDGVKY
-523 VSAPKSQLSSVGK
+523 VSAPKSQLSAVGK
-536 CATGSYVGTGLY
+536 CVTGSYVGG
-548 GASSPNAL
+548 GSAGEDSPNVL

-571 YEYEGKTRF
+571 SGSSFTRTAAVMV
-580 KLAYQNSYSYPLL
+580 LDAMTTSY
-593 IGERLGTEYAE
+593 TA
-604 GTGFYDGAGYSD
+604 GTGFGGSGKRSEDRKQVSWYNSGA
-616 SYSNPGYAKKSADG
+616 
-630 KTVYWY
+630 
-636 TNDAGTQF
+636 DAQY
-644 NQSGYTY
+644 NHAGYTY